1 MTKLRLLAAAAVLAA
16 GMFAAPADA
25 APTHNETALSLF
37 SCAATRPDP
46 DGAGPYTGGDMTVN
60 HSHYIASKSS
70 PGHWDWYD
78 CEDYLPGSTNGCVWA
93 VYYIY
98 DNNIGIFGP
107 FNITCYGF

>member
-25 APTHNETALSLF
+25 APAHNETALSLF

-60 HSHYIASKSS
+60 HSHYIASKSN